1 MWGLVTSFCVVLFY
15 LFRLSGA
22 IIRFGDKYRFCSSGV
37 FSRNLA
43 LYANSIIL
51 SIDFLSFD
59 VNSPFSFM
67 VFLKNICLLSVLKY
81 LHLYSIW
88 KDVSRQFD
96 SHDGSQCDPSHS
108 FI

>member
-43 LYANSIIL
+43 LYANFLLVGLCFVLDGDYDLCLFLFPIDMIRFGEKS
-51 SIDFLSFD
+51 DFLIFGTEE
-59 VNSPFSFM
+59 
-67 VFLKNICLLSVLKY
+67 K
-81 LHLYSIW
+81 
-88 KDVSRQFD
+88 
-96 SHDGSQCDPSHS
+96 
-108 FI
+108 